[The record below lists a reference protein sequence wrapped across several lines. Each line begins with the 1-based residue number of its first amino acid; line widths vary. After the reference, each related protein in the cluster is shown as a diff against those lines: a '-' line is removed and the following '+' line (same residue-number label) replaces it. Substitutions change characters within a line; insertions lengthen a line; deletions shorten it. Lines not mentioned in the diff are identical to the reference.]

1 MSIEKRIIL
10 TMTDEITFSPSLDV
24 SFTLATIVIVSLLVV
39 EAFFR
44 IIFSADL
51 VIGKAVFIIE
61 VVVIVVIFVL

>member
-10 TMTDEITFSPSLDV
+10 TMTDKITFFPSLDV